1 MHVFTTFLCLDV
13 VYANV
18 FRNST
23 ILLRHTSEYI
33 ISWKYEWFFKK
44 SVTTLLTN
52 ILVKTNA
59 SLIEK
64 FISSSKY
71 QSNENTNVCLEEIK
85 DCLENIF
92 LWIWRRPWSS
102 WISVL
107 QGIDQKILSLI
118 VGIMLPWPAV
128 FCHITR
134 INVWVTS
141 YLPNMSWFKV
151 IRDLAFYC
159 RAKLIENMMPISI

>member
-1 MHVFTTFLCLDV
+1 MGFKNYSILCFSTMKYFVKNPFL
-13 VYANV
+13 
-18 FRNST
+18 T
-23 ILLRHTSEYI
+23 
-33 ISWKYEWFFKK
+33 
-44 SVTTLLTN
+44 
-52 ILVKTNA
+52 
-59 SLIEK
+59 K

-71 QSNENTNVCLEEIK
+71 QSNENTNVCLKEIK
-85 DCLENIF
+85 DCWENIF

-141 YLPNMSWFKV
+141 YLPNMSWIKV
-151 IRDLAFYC
+151 IRDLAFHC
-159 RAKLIENMMPISI
+159 RAIPSDNNMTNSI

>member
-1 MHVFTTFLCLDV
+1 MGFKNCQLLESSRITKINHFVKKNQFL
-13 VYANV
+13 
-18 FRNST
+18 T
-23 ILLRHTSEYI
+23 
-33 ISWKYEWFFKK
+33 
-44 SVTTLLTN
+44 
-52 ILVKTNA
+52 
-59 SLIEK
+59 K

-71 QSNENTNVCLEEIK
+71 QSNENTYVCLKEIK

-141 YLPNMSWFKV
+141 YLPNMSWIKV
-151 IRDLAFYC
+151 IRDLTFHCTA
-159 RAKLIENMMPISI
+159 IPSENDMTISI

>member
-1 MHVFTTFLCLDV
+1 MLTSFEILRLF
-13 VYANV
+13 YA
-18 FRNST
+18 
-23 ILLRHTSEYI
+23 ILLST
-33 ISWKYEWFFKK
+33 WFYKHINGVENI
-44 SVTTLLTN
+44 SVTRMLTSYAIVKLM
-52 ILVKTNA
+52 ILVKKIH
-59 SLIEK
+59 SYQK

-71 QSNENTNVCLEEIK
+71 QSNENTNVCLKEIK

-141 YLPNMSWFKV
+141 YLPNMSWIKV
-151 IRDLAFYC
+151 IRDLTFHCTA
-159 RAKLIENMMPISI
+159 IPSENDMTISI

>member
-1 MHVFTTFLCLDV
+1 MLTSFEILRFF
-13 VYANV
+13 YA
-18 FRNST
+18 
-23 ILLRHTSEYI
+23 ILLS
-33 ISWKYEWFFKK
+33 
-44 SVTTLLTN
+44 TLFHENMNGFLKN
-52 ILVKTNA
+52 QLLHFSRITNA

>member
-1 MHVFTTFLCLDV
+1 MLTSFEILRFF
-13 VYANV
+13 YA
-18 FRNST
+18 
-23 ILLRHTSEYI
+23 ILLST
-33 ISWKYEWFFKK
+33 WFHENVNGFLKNQ
-44 SVTTLLTN
+44 LLHFSR
-52 ILVKTNA
+52 ITNA

-151 IRDLAFYC
+151 IRDLALYC
-159 RAKLIENMMPISI
+159 RAILIENMMTISI

>member
-1 MHVFTTFLCLDV
+1 MVFEKIRYYTSH
-13 VYANV
+13 
-18 FRNST
+18 NS
-23 ILLRHTSEYI
+23 
-33 ISWKYEWFFKK
+33 
-44 SVTTLLTN
+44 
-52 ILVKTNA
+52 

-64 FISSSKY
+64 FISSLKY

-151 IRDLAFYC
+151 IRDLALYC
-159 RAKLIENMMPISI
+159 RAILIENMMTISIQKSLYFAIPK